1 MPPPMPVD
9 TSSRKQ
15 VPQNLDAER
24 ALLGFILLDNSALNT
39 VVEQVSREDFFS
51 ESHRRIFQKMVELSE
66 NNRQIDVVTLSEE
79 LAREGW
85 LEKVGGVAYLAG
97 LSEGV
102 PFGTSANVTEY
113 SRIVKEK
120 STLRRL
126 INISENIISRAQ
138 QEGDDAETM
147 IDLAQGQFFEIASQ
161 KVKTGFLGIKEI
173 VKSSFGTIDVLFDRG
188 QRVTGI
194 ETGYTDLDNMTSGLQ
209 RAELAIL
216 ASRPSV
222 GKTALALN
230 ISAYAAIEKRK
241 SVGVISLEMS
251 KESLLIRLLCAQ
263 GRIDSHKLRT
273 GFSSREDWNQMSRA
287 LGRLAE
293 APLYIE
299 DAPALSIMQIRAKAR
314 RLAAERGLDLLVV
327 DYLQLITGGGRFE
340 NRTQEVSF
348 ISRSLK
354 GIAKELNIPVLALS
368 QLNRAPEGRT
378 GHRPQLSDLRESG
391 SIEQDADVVLFLHRP
406 EMYRHRDDD
415 EGGDEPAGKTELNV
429 SKQRNGPT
437 GQVNLVF
444 LKPYALFEN
453 YSSLDEPL
461 EEPLEESPSSPRPH
475 G

>member
-230 ISAYAAIEKRK
+230 ISAYATIEKRK

>member
-51 ESHRRIFQKMVELSE
+51 ESHRRIFQKMVELSD

-230 ISAYAAIEKRK
+230 ISAYAAIEKRQ

>member
-15 VPQNLDAER
+15 IPQNLDAER

-161 KVKTGFLGIKEI
+161 QVKTGFLGIKEI

-241 SVGVISLEMS
+241 SVGVISIEMS

>member
-15 VPQNLDAER
+15 IPQNLDAER

-51 ESHRRIFQKMVELSE
+51 ESHRRTFQKMVELSE